1 MLITPQNPPSAPV
14 AGPENHGTGGALAG
28 ASTGVPAAVA
38 EVRARLAAAAVA
50 AGRSPADVTLIAV
63 SKLQPAAAVA
73 AALAAG
79 VTDFG
84 ENYPR
89 EGVDK
94 VLALRAA
101 APATPPTWHFI
112 GALQA
117 NKTRP
122 VAEHFDWVHTV
133 DRLRIATRLSE
144 QRPAGLPD
152 LQVCLQVMVVPEDT
166 KAGISPDELPALARA
181 VAALPRL
188 KLRGLMCLPP
198 PSDDPAVQGQQFGLL
213 ARLFDQLRQDG
224 LPLDVLSMGMSAD
237 FEAAILEGATHV
249 RVGTAIFGSRT

>member
-1 MLITPQNPPSAPV
+1 MLITPQNPPLGPAT
-14 AGPENHGTGGALAG
+14 GPENHGSG
-28 ASTGVPAAVA
+28 GVPSAVA
-38 EVRARLAAAAVA
+38 AVRARLAAAAGI
-50 AGRSPADVTLIAV
+50 AGRDPASVTLVAV
-63 SKLQPAAAVA
+63 SKLQSADAVA
-73 AALAAG
+73 AACAAG
-79 VTDFG
+79 VKDFG
-84 ENYPR
+84 ENYPQ

-94 VLALRAA
+94 VLALRERGLR
-101 APATPPTWHFI
+101 PTWHFI
-112 GALQA
+112 GALQG

-133 DRLRIATRLSE
+133 DRLRTATRLSE

-166 KAGISPDELPALARA
+166 KAGVSPAELPALARA

-198 PSDDPAVQGQQFGLL
+198 PSDDPAVQFNQFKLL
-213 ARLFDQLRQDG
+213 AGLHDALRQEG

-237 FEAAILEGATHV
+237 FEAAILAGSTHV
-249 RVGTAIFGSRT
+249 RIGTAVFGTRPARPAPAP